1 MALLG
6 AMLLAPPGI
15 DPAAAQELLAAQ
27 PPAALEQRLP
37 PNPSAPLLLVA
48 QTSNPGPEVADQPV
62 AVEAGEVGPVPL
74 LDFPRP
80 ASCSGEAPEGGGG
93 DLTSATPGP
102 PAAAAEVTDQ
112 SLVLEAWGVVNEAF
126 MDARHKGWTQDRWQE
141 KRAELLRR
149 PPHSRL
155 AAHAAISSMLASLED
170 PYSRF
175 LSPDE
180 MAYLTKYD
188 ITGVGLN
195 LGELV
200 DGAGQRKLTVLGLVL
215 GSPAQLAGVRQGD
228 EVLAVNG
235 TPVEGKS
242 PFDVSSLIQGPKG
255 TPVTIQ
261 FRHGDCAPAEAFT
274 VARTADTRSPVYYR
288 VERGERSE
296 RGAAAAGAGGG
307 PRGGALTQASRV
319 GYIRLREFNAL
330 AKRDI
335 VTAVERLEAAGAS
348 SFVLDLQDNPGG
360 LVQAGVEIARLFL
373 DPGDTV
379 FFTEGRDPS
388 VASRSVVAIAP
399 ARTQAPLTV
408 LVNDNSASASEI
420 VAAALHDNCR
430 ATLVGRRTFG
440 KGLIQTVY
448 ELSDG
453 SGMVLTVGKYVTPSH
468 SDIDGNGIEPD
479 FRRLPEPEVA
489 SQRLAACT
497 RPGRG

>member
-1 MALLG
+1 MLASHWQPPAYDCQLSPSLQSGGPCERPPTGSHLG
-6 AMLLAPPGI
+6 P
-15 DPAAAQELLAAQ
+15 LLAAQ
-27 PPAALEQRLP
+27 APDPGVYVANPAEEVGAAANALPLLLNFPPPAGCSDDAAADGGGREALPPAA
-37 PNPSAPLLLVA
+37 
-48 QTSNPGPEVADQPV
+48 
-62 AVEAGEVGPVPL
+62 
-74 LDFPRP
+74 
-80 ASCSGEAPEGGGG
+80 
-93 DLTSATPGP
+93 P
-102 PAAAAEVTDQ
+102 PAPAEVTDQ

-126 MDARHKGWTQDRWQE
+126 MDARHKGWSQDRWQE

-155 AAHAAISSMLASLED
+155 AAHAAIASILSSLED

-180 MAYLTKYD
+180 MTYLTKYD

-195 LGELV
+195 LGELI

-235 TPVEGKS
+235 TAVEGKS

-261 FRHGDCAPAEAFT
+261 FRHSDCAPVEAFT

-288 VERGERSE
+288 LER
-296 RGAAAAGAGGG
+296 AAAGPAGGVVGGLG
-307 PRGGALTQASRV
+307 PGGGAAERV

-330 AKRDI
+330 AKRDLL
-335 VTAVERLEAAGAS
+335 TAVDRLESAGAS

-373 DPGDTV
+373 DPGDPV
-379 FFTEGRDPS
+379 FYTEGRDPS
-388 VASRSVVAIAP
+388 VAHRSVFGLAP
-399 ARTQAPLTV
+399 ARTRAPLTV
-408 LVNDNSASASEI
+408 LVNDKSASASEI

-430 ATLVGRRTFG
+430 AVLVGRRTFG

-479 FRRLPEPEVA
+479 FRRLPEPEA
-489 SQRLAACT
+489 ANLKLAACA
-497 RPGRG
+497 RPARD